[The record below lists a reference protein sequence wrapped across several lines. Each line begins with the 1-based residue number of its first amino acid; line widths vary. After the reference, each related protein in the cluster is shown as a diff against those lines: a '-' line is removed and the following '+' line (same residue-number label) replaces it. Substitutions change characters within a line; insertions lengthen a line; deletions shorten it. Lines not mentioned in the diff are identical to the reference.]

1 MLSAVT
7 VNDKYLAQLEDD
19 DVPHFIFFHV
29 TWSKFCLRVAPVWE
43 KIADHF
49 NNMQNQEWEPST
61 TRIIHSCFM
70 LLILLINSP

>member
-1 MLSAVT
+1 MLLLMMMMMMMMTVKCEEEAMLSAVT
-7 VNDKYLAQLEDD
+7 VNDKYLAQLEED

-49 NNMQNQEWEPST
+49 NNMQNQE
-61 TRIIHSCFM
+61 
-70 LLILLINSP
+70 